1 MKITTKSKESIIPNG
16 TVWIHTRG
24 EVKKQKVYC
33 PILVV
38 ATNKSL
44 TFYEVSVKSFYLVS
58 LSSSLPHPQIKSI
71 KLNVSQLWCN
81 HLNQLVIASE
91 TGSGRVYVYTV
102 RELVVTVLF
111 RLPLDA
117 RDSSPCR

>member
-1 MKITTKSKESIIPNG
+1 M
-16 TVWIHTRG
+16 WIHTRG

-58 LSSSLPHPQIKSI
+58 LSSSLPSPPDQEHQAERLAAVVQSPQPAGHRFGDGKRPR
-71 KLNVSQLWCN
+71 LRL
-81 HLNQLVIASE
+81 HRPRA
-91 TGSGRVYVYTV
+91 GRYGPFST
-102 RELVVTVLF
+102 
-111 RLPLDA
+111 P
-117 RDSSPCR
+117 S

>member
-1 MKITTKSKESIIPNG
+1 M
-16 TVWIHTRG
+16 WIHTRG

-44 TFYEVSVKSFYLVS
+44 TFYEVSVKSFYMVS
-58 LSSSLPHPQIKSI
+58 LSYSLPSHPQIKSI
-71 KLNVSQLWCN
+71 KLNVAQLWCN

-102 RELVVTVLF
+102 RELVVTVLI
-111 RLPLDA
+111 RLLFHA
-117 RDSSPCR
+117 RDSNPSR